1 MTNRVFQL
9 DQGNESGT
17 TRGLAPLMLVA
28 KQRREEPTLERS
40 RLPLPLPLPRDADYT
55 SRPRE
60 TEREPSAP
68 TRGVNVFDM
77 V

>member
-1 MTNRVFQL
+1 MTNRKFQGY
-9 DQGNESGT
+9 QGCESDA

-28 KQRREEPTLERS
+28 RQRRDEPTLELP
-40 RLPLPLPLPRDADYT
+40 RLPLPLPLPRDADYA

-60 TEREPSAP
+60 IEREPAAP